1 MTTQSVD
8 TGTDELLCEIEE
20 RVATI
25 TLNRPDARNALS
37 DRLTPALRRM
47 IKQCGDD
54 PTVGSILITGA
65 GAAFCAGGDVK
76 GMGDGAPKTEISLED
91 RIANLRTKQRTLTGA
106 LVAVRKPTV
115 AALPGPA
122 AGAGMAIALACDIRI
137 AAESAI
143 MSTGYARIG
152 LTGDYGIA
160 WLLTRLAGTARARE
174 LMFLSG
180 TDRRAA
186 LRGARPRQPRGARLR
201 AAHDG
206 DRPRPSTGA
215 GSDIRLRPDQGQPRS
230 CADVGPSRFDGPGSG
245 KPGARR
251 AHQRPQGSGS
261 RLRGEAQAGVR
272 GVVGNAE
279 HGPLACFRLA
289 RSPGPRQKATGA
301 LHRMA
306 FCETVPPALQ
316 RFRLGAIVCGWRCL
330 SRV

>member
-47 IKQCGDD
+47 IKRCGDD

-91 RIANLRTKQRTLTGA
+91 RVANLRTKQRTLTGA

-160 WLLTRLAGTARARE
+160 WLLTRLVGTARARE
-174 LMFLSG
+174 LMFLSERI
-180 TDRRAA
+180 DARRCESLGLVNRVVPDSELRTIATVLAHQLAQGPTSAYGRIKDNLDHA
-186 LRGARPRQPRGARLR
+186 LTSDLLTSMDQEAENLVLASRTNDHKEAVR
-201 AAHDG
+201 AFVEKRKPAF
-206 DRPRPSTGA
+206 A
-215 GSDIRLRPDQGQPRS
+215 GS
-230 CADVGPSRFDGPGSG
+230 
-245 KPGARR
+245 
-251 AHQRPQGSGS
+251 
-261 RLRGEAQAGVR
+261 
-272 GVVGNAE
+272 
-279 HGPLACFRLA
+279 
-289 RSPGPRQKATGA
+289 
-301 LHRMA
+301 
-306 FCETVPPALQ
+306 
-316 RFRLGAIVCGWRCL
+316 
-330 SRV
+330 